1 LKRAER
7 FVRTIVGGTWMR
19 LITLSLAAA
28 GALALAACSGGE
40 DTAATDAA
48 EAGADTGA
56 MAPADGSMAPTDG
69 SMPAGSGTTNPDG
82 TMTSPDGTTTSPGT
96 APPPTLPP
104 EGDTPGT
111 TPPAQ

>member
-1 LKRAER
+1 
-7 FVRTIVGGTWMR
+7 MR

-40 DTAATDAA
+40 DTTATEAAD
-48 EAGADTGA
+48 AGADTGA
-56 MAPADGSMAPTDG
+56 MAPADGTMAPTDG
-69 SMPAGSGTTNPDG
+69 SMPADGATTTNPDG
-82 TMTSPDGTTTSPGT
+82 SMTSPDGTTTTPGT
-96 APPPTLPP
+96 NPPPTLPP